1 MKTFKKF
8 LEEASNA
15 ITRFRSSG
23 HQLKRK
29 GIPHPDYPD
38 MPHIFKWIYGVE
50 KQAMGK
56 KQFGKNSKPT
66 INPDVLKRPEIID
79 KNLNAPGNPI
89 KKIKA
94 K

>member
-15 ITRFRSSG
+15 ITRFGSSG

-56 KQFGKNSKPT
+56 KFGKDSK
-66 INPDVLKRPEIID
+66 INPKVLERPETID
-79 KNLNAPGNPI
+79 KNRDNTNPII

-94 K
+94 